1 MVTRSRSRSRS
12 KSKSRTN
19 PKLAAHFCRCIKAVA
34 PKFGGLEKGEGAAI
48 GICVKSILQ
57 TKGRT
62 LKRFRCKEG
71 ASITTQSRSK
81 TQSKSKT
88 RSKSR

>member
-1 MVTRSRSRSRS
+1 MGTKSRSR
-12 KSKSRTN
+12 SKSRTN

-34 PKFGGLEKGEGAAI
+34 PKFGGLAKGEGAAI
-48 GICVKSILQ
+48 AICVKSILQ

-62 LKRFRCKEG
+62 LKRFRCKDG

-81 TQSKSKT
+81 TRSKSK
-88 RSKSR
+88 SKSK